1 MGRTRKL
8 HEVYSDEDEDD
19 ETLKGSQ
26 AKRRNT
32 RVLEAHTVNKG
43 TELHEDHLPQF
54 REGSIIKVVL
64 HNFMTYDDCSFE
76 PGPGLNLVL
85 GPNGTGKSSIVSAL
99 CVGLAGNPK
108 VGHTSEIFT

>member
-1 MGRTRKL
+1 M
-8 HEVYSDEDEDD
+8 
-19 ETLKGSQ
+19 
-26 AKRRNT
+26 
-32 RVLEAHTVNKG
+32 
-43 TELHEDHLPQF
+43 
-54 REGSIIKVVL
+54 VL